1 MSVHFQRASIQLD
14 NAGLTRTAHFSDG
27 SVSTFRAKWTEISRV
42 VAFKRDCFAYDL
54 LCIEIEVDGL
64 AFEFDE
70 EMEGWEGMINSF
82 PEYMP
87 GFPRRDEWWD
97 GVVHPSF
104 ATNVTQHF
112 PLDHE
117 N

>member
-14 NAGLTRTAHFSDG
+14 NAGLTRTAHLTDG
-27 SVSTFRAKWTEISRV
+27 SVSTFRAKWTEITRV
-42 VAFKRDCFAYDL
+42 ITFKRDCFAYDL

-97 GVVHPSF
+97 GVVQPSF
-104 ATNVTQHF
+104 ATNVTQLF
-112 PLDHE
+112 PVDHE